1 MSRRSFVL
9 GLGLLG
15 VVAFSVPALAQSSSS
30 SAYPPVCAANTV
42 SAAKSEEA
50 HAFYNAG
57 RALYD
62 EGNYDGAIAQFREA
76 YRRDCSKHDLLIIIS
91 RSYEL
96 KGDRAEAVKA
106 LETYLDRV
114 KDSPDAQTHKTKIE
128 NLKKQIAA
136 APPPP
141 PSATTTTAP
150 TASGTSSTTPP
161 PAEVREHTLAP
172 WLVVGLGGAAAV
184 AGLVVLVTAPS
195 LPAGCDKT
203 TEKCVIQK
211 DANGND
217 ESASSYKDRQDTA
230 GRSKTQP
237 VIGGVIL
244 GAGGVILVGGL
255 LWHFLE
261 PTGPVNGTTA
271 KMKRLITP
279 SVAPGYAGMTL
290 GGSF

>member
-15 VVAFSVPALAQSSSS
+15 TVAFSVPALAQPSSASSS
-30 SAYPPVCAANTV
+30 YPPVCAASSV
-42 SAAKSEEA
+42 SAGKSEEA

-96 KGDRAEAVKA
+96 KGDKPEAVKA
-106 LETYLDRV
+106 LEAYLDRV

-136 APPPP
+136 APPAAT
-141 PSATTTTAP
+141 PSTTATTAP
-150 TASGTSSTTPP
+150 ATTAPSTTMPP
-161 PAEVREHTLAP
+161 AAEVREHTAAP
-172 WLVVGLGGAAAV
+172 WVVVGIGGVAAV
-184 AGLVVLVTAPS
+184 TGLVVLLTSPK
-195 LPAGCDKT
+195 LPAGCDANNET
-203 TEKCVIQK
+203 CARLPGE
-211 DANGND
+211 DA
-217 ESASSYKDRQDTA
+217 AAYKERQDKA
-230 GRSKTQP
+230 GRHKGQP
-237 VIGGVIL
+237 LIGGVIL
-244 GAGGVILVGGL
+244 GAGGVVLLGGL

-261 PTGPVNGTTA
+261 PTGPVNTTTA
-271 KMKRLITP
+271 KGMRLLTP
-279 SVAPGYAGMTL
+279 AVAPGYAGMSL
-290 GGSF
+290 GGTF